1 MGDTNPNIQRVSF
14 EEIQEFKDLDLFN
27 LTWEQTN
34 GRQVLLAYDPRS
46 QTLVLLM
53 LRQELTE
60 VTKTFLCSMYSSI
73 IADFIDNGSLGS
85 RPSGFD
91 NGDGILTMNSV
102 GSVMGFSF
110 LRCRD

>member
-14 EEIQEFKDLDLFN
+14 EEIQEFKDLTC
-27 LTWEQTN
+27 LTYLGTDN

-60 VTKTFLCSMYSSI
+60 VTKTFLWFYGYSSI
-73 IADFIDNGSLGS
+73 IAL
-85 RPSGFD
+85 
-91 NGDGILTMNSV
+91 
-102 GSVMGFSF
+102 
-110 LRCRD
+110 

>member
-1 MGDTNPNIQRVSF
+1 VILTIIVDQVLHVVKDHKQSIKLRRWETLIRVSF

-60 VTKTFLCSMYSSI
+60 VTKHFFVLWLLFNYS
-73 IADFIDNGSLGS
+73 
-85 RPSGFD
+85 
-91 NGDGILTMNSV
+91 
-102 GSVMGFSF
+102 
-110 LRCRD
+110 

>member
-60 VTKTFLCSMYSSI
+60 VTKHFFVVWLLFNYS
-73 IADFIDNGSLGS
+73 
-85 RPSGFD
+85 
-91 NGDGILTMNSV
+91 
-102 GSVMGFSF
+102 
-110 LRCRD
+110 

>member
-46 QTLVLLM
+46 QTFLL
-53 LRQELTE
+53 
-60 VTKTFLCSMYSSI
+60 LCCARS
-73 IADFIDNGSLGS
+73 
-85 RPSGFD
+85 
-91 NGDGILTMNSV
+91 
-102 GSVMGFSF
+102 
-110 LRCRD
+110 